1 MGSRPRNHTLL
12 SFSVLKLLQRSPSQV
27 VRPDVPFFSVG
38 RALGP
43 PSWWDFGGDPAS
55 FDSLLDYHGN
65 IQVELW
71 VQGKQVEVRRVG
83 VRMWVAN
90 NESPEPK
97 QGKMTFAPRRY
108 VRFDGFEPGLSVGE
122 TKALLDRASITY
134 TEVAVA
140 DASETVVLLSL
151 SNKTELLFFMMGGRP
166 SLAEIQAFSEHRGA

>member
-1 MGSRPRNHTLL
+1 MIRNHTLL

-55 FDSLLDYHGN
+55 FDNLLDYHGN

-97 QGKMTFAPRRY
+97 QGKMKFAPRRY
-108 VRFDGFEPGLSVGE
+108 VRFDGFKPGLSVGE

-140 DASETVVLLSL
+140 DASETVVVLSL

-166 SLAEIQAFSEHRGA
+166 SLAEIQAFSEHKRA